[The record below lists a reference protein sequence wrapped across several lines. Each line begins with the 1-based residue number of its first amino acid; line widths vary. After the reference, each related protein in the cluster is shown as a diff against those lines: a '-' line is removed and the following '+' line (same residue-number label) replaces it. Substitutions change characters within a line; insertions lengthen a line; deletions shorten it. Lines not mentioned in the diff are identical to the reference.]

1 MNDPEMLELS
11 DKVTEIDEQRDNILD
26 QISTITKDVE
36 KEYE

>member
-1 MNDPEMLELS
+1 MNNPEMLELS